1 MAIVYPNSLPLD
13 IRVDV
18 RRNAERIIYNASSQ
32 LDNRFYVFY
41 SRAWRRPLS
50 WDSNQGSGA
59 IGECDFVFVSAT
71 YGILCVEC
79 KGGAVSHSQ
88 SGFLSTDKR
97 GKNHSIK
104 DPYAQALRS
113 KYHLLKFMRTFNLP
127 VFLGPRGDEYVRHA
141 AFFPES
147 LDTGWMKD
155 DLSFSREITGFA
167 LDVGFLYEW
176 LDRVFGGTL
185 STRGLKDIESSTIER
200 ICDLLSPTSA
210 CQFTLAPTV
219 RETEDYFHQKLIPTS
234 EQWHLI
240 DQLSFRKKELIIGAA
255 GTGKTL
261 VVLEYLKRKSACK
274 DKSLFLCV
282 SSFLAEDIKRL
293 YQGLTDL
300 FHVRSLTEYIDDV
313 IRICESYKIDY
324 RGVPFIQMLDMLATQ
339 TSFRYDLLIIDEM
352 QDISPSLLCSL
363 SRLVSSSGQFIC
375 CYDPEQQPFDSDFPN
390 KTAEE
395 LGFTSVDTLT
405 YNIRNTPEI
414 MQYFLSR
421 CPSKT
426 VWKSLAPSGAPVQ
439 ELTVSNKGFSG
450 IIDAVDSVL
459 EQIDISPGMV
469 AVLFKDYESLVSAKA
484 IVKDAILGG
493 IVSTGW
499 GALKLS
505 TIIDFKGM
513 ESNAVLV
520 WNPESLGETLFY
532 IACSRARSLL
542 YLVHP

>member
-59 IGECDFVFVSAT
+59 IGECDFVFVSAS

-104 DPYAQALRS
+104 DPYGQALRS
-113 KYHLLKFMRTFNLP
+113 KYHLLRFFRTFHLP

-147 LDTGWMKD
+147 LDTGWMKG

-210 CQFTLAPTV
+210 CQFALAPTI

-300 FHVRSLTEYIDDV
+300 FHIRSLTEYIDDV

-363 SRLVSSSGQFIC
+363 SRLVSSGGQFIC

-469 AVLFKDYESLVSAKA
+469 AILFKDYDSLVSAKA
-484 IVKDAILGG
+484 IVKDAILSG

-499 GALKLS
+499 EALRLS

-520 WNPESLGETLFY
+520 WNPKSLGETLFY

-542 YLVHP
+542 YLVHD